1 MKRREIVAVLMASPL
16 LGGRAEAQEHR
27 VLRAAGA
34 PNDGIKALYYGV
46 RSGIFARLG
55 LTVEITAVNN
65 GAAAAAALI
74 AGDINVAHVNILSL
88 IQAHRRGIDMRMLAA
103 AFAADDAK
111 PTTLMLVGKDSPVHS
126 GRDLNGKTV
135 ALPALADLGSIGTK
149 AWIDRTGGDAQTVR
163 FIEIAISAI
172 VPALVQ
178 GRADAVTITEPF
190 ASQALATGGVRVLAT
205 PLGAIAKRF
214 QGGAYVVME
223 PFVTKNFDAMRR
235 LALGLHEAMVYTN
248 SHLAET
254 VDLVA
259 SYSGAAPEVIAK
271 MNRAIDPEYAEVR
284 NVQPVIDAMAKYGA
298 IDKGFPADEIISSAA
313 LKPPR

>member
-1 MKRREIVAVLMASPL
+1 MLATFPL
-16 LGGRAEAQEHR
+16 LAERVAAQAPR
-27 VLRAAGA
+27 VLHAAGA

-46 RSGIFARLG
+46 RSGIFPKLG

-74 AGDINVAHVNILSL
+74 AGDMNVAHVNILSL

-111 PTTLMLVGKDSPVHS
+111 PTTLMLVGKDSPLRS

-149 AWIDRTGGDAQTVR
+149 AWIDQTGGDAQTVR

-190 ASQALATGGVRVLAT
+190 ASQALATGQVRLLAT

-223 PFVTKNFDAMRR
+223 PFVAKNFDTMRR
-235 LALGLHEAMVYTN
+235 LAQGLHEAMVYTN

-298 IDKGFPADEIISSAA
+298 IDKGFPADEIISAAA